1 MALDSGSQTDVTS
14 DNKRTYVNF
23 YNPQHPD
30 TNVEPGDAEAGYF
43 EAMEWAKD
51 AINRKELVGELVRG
65 SMLARL
71 GALDEETGE
80 RVPDATDLLQSVAV
94 IIPETGSLED
104 LRDLLDEIIEEQ
116 SNEDDE

>member
-1 MALDSGSQTDVTS
+1 MALDSGSQTEVTS

-43 EAMEWAKD
+43 KAMEWAKD

-65 SMLARL
+65 SMLARESDY
-71 GALDEETGE
+71 DEED
-80 RVPDATDLLQSVAV
+80 VSPAMDLLKSVAV
-94 IIPETGSLED
+94 IIPETDSLED
-104 LRDLLDEIIEEQ
+104 LRDLLDEIVEEEQ
-116 SNEDDE
+116 D